1 MANNEAEIRIS
12 ANVDS
17 LKQEIKDANSN
28 LKDLRT
34 ELKLNEAQFQ
44 NTGDKTAYL
53 ENKHEILSQMLEES
67 EKKQAALNEQLE
79 LAKQCE
85 DTEQIDKLTNSLN
98 YAQIQGENLKAKLE
112 DVNSQ
117 MEYNS
122 SSTGQLSNTIEE
134 QSAQLQE
141 LKNQYAD
148 AVLEY
153 GKNSDEAKNLASE
166 IKSLSGELSSNKDK
180 MNEAK
185 EGADQLDQSLEKTG
199 DNGLGAM
206 DTLAKG
212 IIALGIADAV
222 KEIGDTVMETAEM
235 FEDSQAIIAQGTGAT
250 GEQLDS
256 LNQSA
261 REVYAN
267 MKNGN
272 ADMSDV
278 SGVIAELNTR
288 LGSTGPEVENL
299 SNKVLAFSKVTG
311 ADAVDSVDSIADIMK
326 RWKLDINDTDG
337 LLDDLVTT
345 NQSCSLSIDEI
356 TGYLTKNSTQFQELG
371 YDLQDAQGF
380 LISMADGGANVS
392 SVMSGMQKAISN
404 LSGKTKDVPGAFQSA
419 LEAIKNCDDVS
430 SALNATVGNTGLTV
444 EDVFGKRAAQ
454 EIATA
459 VQNGGADIDEFKQ
472 KLVDNNGIMEQ
483 TAADSET
490 MGDKYSQA
498 TNNLKETLSEQ
509 FLPVLVDITDL
520 ATQGI
525 NFLAEHQG
533 IMTAIAVVIGL
544 ITTAIIAYNAVKG
557 VQNVMDT
564 LSTINLTALSAA
576 ELAALWPIAL
586 IVAAIAAVIAII
598 VVCIKHQDQ
607 IRAKVSEVSVA
618 IKNRVTDLKDRTT
631 EKINALKDN
640 ISRIVYNI
648 KSVVIG
654 VVNSIIGG
662 VEHGV
667 NKVIRGINRLITG
680 INKIVGAAGSVIGLS
695 VSIPLLSEVS
705 LPRVALASGGLVTR
719 PTTALVAEGG
729 EPEAVMPV
737 SVLRDYV
744 QSAMSAVIRN
754 VVIIDYALLAKAM
767 AQQET
772 VIEVDGRELGRIK
785 KQA

>member
-28 LKDLRT
+28 LKDLRA

-180 MNEAK
+180 MSEAK

-206 DTLAKG
+206 DMLAKG
-212 IIALGIADAV
+212 IISLGIVEAI
-222 KEIGDTVMETAEM
+222 KEIGDTVVETAEM
-235 FEDSQAIIAQGTGAT
+235 FEDSQSIIAQGTGAT

-256 LNQSA
+256 LNHSA

-288 LGSTGPEVENL
+288 LGSTGPEL
-299 SNKVLAFSKVTG
+299 S
-311 ADAVDSVDSIADIMK
+311 
-326 RWKLDINDTDG
+326 
-337 LLDDLVTT
+337 
-345 NQSCSLSIDEI
+345 
-356 TGYLTKNSTQFQELG
+356 
-371 YDLQDAQGF
+371 
-380 LISMADGGANVS
+380 LIH
-392 SVMSGMQKAISN
+392 I
-404 LSGKTKDVPGAFQSA
+404 
-419 LEAIKNCDDVS
+419 
-430 SALNATVGNTGLTV
+430 
-444 EDVFGKRAAQ
+444 
-454 EIATA
+454 
-459 VQNGGADIDEFKQ
+459 
-472 KLVDNNGIMEQ
+472 
-483 TAADSET
+483 
-490 MGDKYSQA
+490 
-498 TNNLKETLSEQ
+498 
-509 FLPVLVDITDL
+509 
-520 ATQGI
+520 
-525 NFLAEHQG
+525 
-533 IMTAIAVVIGL
+533 
-544 ITTAIIAYNAVKG
+544 
-557 VQNVMDT
+557 
-564 LSTINLTALSAA
+564 
-576 ELAALWPIAL
+576 
-586 IVAAIAAVIAII
+586 
-598 VVCIKHQDQ
+598 
-607 IRAKVSEVSVA
+607 
-618 IKNRVTDLKDRTT
+618 
-631 EKINALKDN
+631 
-640 ISRIVYNI
+640 
-648 KSVVIG
+648 
-654 VVNSIIGG
+654 
-662 VEHGV
+662 
-667 NKVIRGINRLITG
+667 
-680 INKIVGAAGSVIGLS
+680 
-695 VSIPLLSEVS
+695 
-705 LPRVALASGGLVTR
+705 
-719 PTTALVAEGG
+719 
-729 EPEAVMPV
+729 
-737 SVLRDYV
+737 
-744 QSAMSAVIRN
+744 
-754 VVIIDYALLAKAM
+754 
-767 AQQET
+767 
-772 VIEVDGRELGRIK
+772 
-785 KQA
+785 